1 MAEGRPPPR
10 AGVPAPDDL
19 PVAPVRAGCA
29 PGELSRGFECSARTI
44 RTRVRQ
50 AEREEGRREDGS
62 TSAEGEELRR
72 RLELGAVAARDAR
85 TVAVRLSNP
94 CPDQDVFGLLVH
106 RLTAG

>member
-1 MAEGRPPPR
+1 MSRWQKGVPPPR

-19 PVAPVRAGCA
+19 SVALVRAGCA
-29 PGELSRGFECSARTI
+29 PGELSRGFECSAQTI

-50 AEREEGRREDGS
+50 AER
-62 TSAEGEELRR
+62 EELRR
-72 RLELGAVAARDAR
+72 RLELGAVAARNAR
-85 TVAVRLSNP
+85 TVAGRLSNP

>member
-1 MAEGRPPPR
+1 M
-10 AGVPAPDDL
+10 
-19 PVAPVRAGCA
+19 RAGCA

-50 AEREEGRREDGS
+50 AERQDGP
-62 TSAEGEELRR
+62 TSAAREELRR
-72 RLELGAVAARDAR
+72 RLELGAVVARNAR